1 MDRAAARS
9 QQAGEIRDDLLV
21 FHVAGC
27 GDERDGAAVSARG
40 QSVRED
46 TGWIARCLCTWDDLR
61 HRPWEK
67 GGFRITAWDVCI
79 GLGDPPAVGG
89 EMEIEADDA
98 GRSRREWNILLQSPA
113 D

>member
-21 FHVAGC
+21 FHVAWC
-27 GDERDGAAVSARG
+27 GYQRDGLAASARG

-46 TGWIARCLCTWDDLR
+46 AGWIARCLCTWDDLR
-61 HRPWEK
+61 HRPCEK
-67 GGFRITAWDVCI
+67 RGFRIAARDVGI

-89 EMEIEADDA
+89 EMEIEADHA
-98 GRSRREWNILLQSPA
+98 GRSRSQGG
-113 D
+113 